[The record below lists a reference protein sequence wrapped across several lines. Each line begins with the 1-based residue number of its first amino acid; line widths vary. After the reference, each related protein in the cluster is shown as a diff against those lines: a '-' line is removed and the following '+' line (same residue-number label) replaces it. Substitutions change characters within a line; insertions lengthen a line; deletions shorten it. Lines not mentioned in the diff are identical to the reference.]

1 MQAPLL
7 IVDFD
12 PIVYRAASAAED
24 ELDFTEEITII
35 TGNYR
40 RGKNI
45 VMQEVQNLFDRFDT
59 DRAVFF
65 LTSSV
70 NFRKTVDPT
79 YKGNRIKRKPCGFKK
94 LKEWAKRQWHCV
106 EQEGLEADDL
116 IGIEVTSGK
125 HDNFILCSPDKDM
138 QQFACRIWNNKE
150 EFVQTPEK
158 AMLKRWHQALTG
170 DQTDGYSGVPGI
182 GPKKADAILG
192 KVKDGRYYEA
202 VRDAFIEAGLTEED
216 AIRNIRL
223 ATILTAD
230 QWNAETKTPILFTP

>member
-1 MQAPLL
+1 MKPLL

-12 PIVYRAASAAED
+12 PVLYRSAQAAED
-24 ELDFTEEITII
+24 ELDFEPEVTII
-35 TGNYR
+35 VGNFR
-40 RGKNI
+40 RAKQI
-45 VMQEVQNLFDRFDT
+45 VEQEINNLLQRFDT
-59 DRAVFF
+59 DRLICFT
-65 LTSSV
+65 TSSV
-70 NFRKTVDPT
+70 NFRKEVDPT
-79 YKGNRIKRKPCGFKK
+79 YKGNRVGKRKPCGYKK
-94 LKEWAKRQWHCV
+94 LKNWAKTQWHCC

-138 QQFACRIWNNKE
+138 QQFPVRIWNGKE
-150 EFVQTPEK
+150 EFTQTPEK

>member
-1 MQAPLL
+1 MQPLL

-24 ELDFTEEITII
+24 ELDFTPEVTII
-35 TGNYR
+35 TGNFR

-138 QQFACRIWNNKE
+138 QQFACRIWNGKE
-150 EFVQTPEK
+150 EFTQTPEN
-158 AMLKRWHQALTG
+158 AELKRWHQSLAG
-170 DQTDGYSGVPGI
+170 DQTDGYSGAPGI

-192 KVKDGRYYEA
+192 KVKDGKYYEA
-202 VRDAFIEAGLTEED
+202 VRDTFIEVGLTEED

-223 ATILTAD
+223 ATILTAA
-230 QWNAETKTPILFTP
+230 QWDTNTKTPILFTP

>member
-1 MQAPLL
+1 MQPLL

-65 LTSSV
+65 LTSPV
-70 NFRKTVDPT
+70 NFRKEVDPS

-138 QQFACRIWNNKE
+138 QQFACRIWNGKE
-150 EFVQTPEK
+150 EFTQTPEK
-158 AMLKRWHQALTG
+158 AELKRWHQALTG
-170 DQTDGYSGVPGI
+170 DQTDGYSGAPGI
-182 GPKKADAILG
+182 GTKRADAILA
-192 KVKDGRYYEA
+192 KVKDGKYYEA
-202 VRDAFIEAGLTEED
+202 VRNAFIEAGSTEED

-223 ATILTAD
+223 ATILTSD
-230 QWNAETKTPILFTP
+230 MWDKELLRPVLFTP

>member
-1 MQAPLL
+1 MQPLL

-24 ELDFTEEITII
+24 ELDFTPETTII
-35 TGNYR
+35 TGNFR
-40 RGKNI
+40 RGKSI
-45 VMQEVQNLFDRFDT
+45 VRQEVQNLFDRFDT
-59 DRAVFF
+59 DRAYFF

-70 NFRKTVDPT
+70 NFRKTVEPT

-94 LKEWAKRQWHCV
+94 LKEWAKLQWNCL

-138 QQFACRIWNNKE
+138 QQFACRIWNGKE
-150 EFVQTPEK
+150 EFTQTPEN
-158 AMLKRWHQALTG
+158 AELKRWHQSLAG
-170 DQTDGYSGVPGI
+170 DQTDGYSGAPGI

-202 VRDAFIEAGLTEED
+202 VRDTFIEVGLTEED

-230 QWNAETKTPILFTP
+230 QWDTNTKTPILFTP